1 MLRFLRVLT
10 YASSLIVALGL
21 TSCTTNS
28 EKADPTKAP
37 AASGPQAELSTQ
49 TTAKPQPSVELQKP
63 LTKSPSAPIE
73 QPNPDTHVPPVE
85 PSPKTNNQPNPPPS
99 NTVNTSNDAIAA
111 LCKEIGDKLGSVT
124 VDNCLH
130 ASLKDSGGRST
141 LDRAIAIKKF
151 DPQGDKQPLGRVLL
165 MGGIHGDE
173 YSSVSIVFRW
183 LETLNEHHS
192 GLFEWMVVPLLNPD
206 GLLRNKSQRQ
216 NGAGV
221 DLNRNFPTPDW
232 RADALNYWRH
242 RTYSNPRRYPGPNAS
257 SEPETRWF
265 IEQIELFKPDAILA
279 VHAPHSLVDYDGPQR
294 PPHKLGRL
302 YLQELGI
309 YPGSLGNYA
318 GVAKGIPVVTIELSS
333 AGIMPPGS
341 EVSSMW
347 SDLIAW
353 LQREVP
359 KQRLAKSQG
368 SKPKE

>member
-10 YASSLIVALGL
+10 YASSLIAALGL
-21 TSCTTNS
+21 ISCTTNT
-28 EKADPTKAP
+28 EKANPTKAP
-37 AASGPQAELSTQ
+37 VVSEPQPELITQ
-49 TTAKPQPSVELQKP
+49 AKAKPQPAVEPQEPLPEKP
-63 LTKSPSAPIE
+63 PAPVEQPKLDTPVLLERPSAKAD
-73 QPNPDTHVPPVE
+73 NP
-85 PSPKTNNQPNPPPS
+85 SKTPTS
-99 NTVNTSNDAIAA
+99 STVNTSNDAIAD

-124 VDNCLH
+124 VDNCLQ
-130 ASLKDSGGRST
+130 ASLRDSGGRSI

-151 DPQGDKQPLGRVLL
+151 DPQDDKQPLGRVLL

-206 GLLRNKSQRQ
+206 GLLRKKSQRQ
-216 NGAGV
+216 NDAGV

-232 RADALNYWRH
+232 RADALNYWRN

-265 IEQIELFKPDAILA
+265 IEQIESFKPDAIVA
-279 VHAPHSLVDYDGPQR
+279 VHAPHRLVDYDGPQR

-318 GVAKGIPVVTIELSS
+318 GVAKDIPVVTIELSS
-333 AGIMPPGS
+333 AGIMPPSS
-341 EVSSMW
+341 EISSMW

-359 KQRLAKSQG
+359 KQRLARSQENE
-368 SKPKE
+368 PED

>member
-10 YASSLIVALGL
+10 YASSLIAALGL
-21 TSCTTNS
+21 ISCTTNN
-28 EKADPTKAP
+28 EKDPTKA
-37 AASGPQAELSTQ
+37 AAESGSQPEPSTQ
-49 TTAKPQPSVELQKP
+49 ATTAKPQPSAELQKP
-63 LTKSPSAPIE
+63 LTKSPSVPIG
-73 QPNPDTHVPPVE
+73 QPRRDTHVSPVE
-85 PSPKTNNQPNPPPS
+85 SSPKTNNQSKTLPS
-99 NTVNTSNDAIAA
+99 NTVNTSNDVIAA
-111 LCKEIGDKLGSVT
+111 LCIEIGDKLGSVT
-124 VDNCLH
+124 VDNCLQ
-130 ASLKDSGGRST
+130 ASLKDSGGRSN

-173 YSSVSIVFRW
+173 YSSVSIVFHW

-206 GLLRNKSQRQ
+206 GLLRDKSQRQ

-232 RADALNYWRH
+232 RADALNYWRN

-265 IEQIELFKPDAILA
+265 IEQIESFKPDAILA

-318 GVAKGIPVVTIELSS
+318 GVAKDIPVVTIELPS
-333 AGIMPPGS
+333 AGIMPPSS
-341 EVSSMW
+341 EISSMW
-347 SDLIAW
+347 SDLIVW

-359 KQRLAKSQG
+359 KQRLARSQD
-368 SKPKE
+368 SEPKE